1 MKIHSYTVKKK
12 SGVAKNVNV
21 LTTLDTFQ
29 GTTIDDGKDKPAAL
43 KLYDYTKGK
52 CSKWVDQLNNFLQGI
67 LEVIQ
72 KLDIDKP
79 RLYTQCPSFL
89 NDSHIMV

>member
-12 SGVAKNVNV
+12 SAKEAKNVNV

-52 CSKWVDQLNNFLQGI
+52 CSK
-67 LEVIQ
+67 
-72 KLDIDKP
+72 
-79 RLYTQCPSFL
+79 
-89 NDSHIMV
+89 